1 MAVDRSAALD
11 VWRELLQFHRRAVSV
26 LDAELRTE
34 RGLSLDEYDILL
46 QLVEGPAEGLKMG
59 QLAEGAVIARSSC
72 TRVVDHLVR
81 AGLVERIAAAVDRR
95 SVLVTITKEGRR
107 QQRRAAVTHVDGID
121 RRFSSR
127 LSASDLADL
136 ARIMRKLADG

>member
-1 MAVDRSAALD
+1 MAADRTTALA
-11 VWRELLQFHRRAVSV
+11 VWRELLQFHRRAVSG

-34 RGLSLDEYDILL
+34 RELSLDEYDILL
-46 QLVEGPAEGLKMG
+46 QLAEGPADGLRMG
-59 QLAEGAVIARSSC
+59 ELAEGAVIAPSSC

-81 AGLVERIAAAVDRR
+81 SGLVERLATAADRR
-95 SVLVTITKEGRR
+95 TVLVAITREGRR
-107 QQRRAAVTHVDGID
+107 QQRRCAVTHVDGIE

-127 LSASDLADL
+127 LTATDLADL